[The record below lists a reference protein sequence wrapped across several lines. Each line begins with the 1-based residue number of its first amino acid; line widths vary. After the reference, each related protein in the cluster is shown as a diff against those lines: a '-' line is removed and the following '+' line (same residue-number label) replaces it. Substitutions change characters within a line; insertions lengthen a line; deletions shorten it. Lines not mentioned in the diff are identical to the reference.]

1 MGMEYRH
8 LGKTG
13 LKVSALSYG
22 AWVSFGNQLDVKDAK
37 AILSRC
43 REAGVN
49 FFDNAEVYANGR
61 AEEIMGQA
69 IRELGWKRSDLVIS
83 TKLFWGGQGPN
94 DKGLSRKH
102 IVEGVKAS
110 LKRLEME
117 YVDLLFA
124 HRPDPS
130 TPIEETVRAM
140 NWVIDHGY
148 AFYWGTSEW
157 TAQQITEAWDVAHRL
172 DLIGPS
178 MEQPEYNL
186 LAREKVESEYL
197 PLYKR
202 YGLGLTTWSPLA
214 SGVFTGKYSKNNIPP
229 DSRFALENYKN
240 LAQRGLVDEVL
251 SKVDALKPIAQD
263 LGVPLSQL
271 AIAWCASNPS
281 VSSVITGATKEAQV
295 VENMKSLE
303 ILPRLTPAVLDKI
316 EAIVQSKPKVADQYR

>member
-13 LKVSALSYG
+13 LKVSLLSYG

-37 AILSRC
+37 GILARC
-43 REAGVN
+43 RESGVN

-69 IRELGWKRSDLVIS
+69 IKELGWKRSDLVIS

-110 LKRLEME
+110 LKRLEMD
-117 YVDLLFA
+117 YVDLLYA
-124 HRPDPS
+124 HRPDTS

-140 NWVIDHGY
+140 NWCIDHGY

-172 DLIGPS
+172 DLIGPA

-186 LAREKVESEYL
+186 LAREKVEAEYL
-197 PLYKR
+197 PLYKN
-202 YGLGLTTWSPLA
+202 YGVGLTTWSPLA
-214 SGVFTGKYSKNNIPP
+214 SGVLSGKYGKNNIPP
-229 DSRFALENYKN
+229 NSRFSLDNYKN
-240 LAQRGLVDEVL
+240 LAQRSLVDEVL
-251 SKVDALKPIAQD
+251 NKVDALKPIAQE
-263 LGVPLSQL
+263 LGVSLAQL
-271 AIAWCASNPS
+271 AIAWCASNPN
-281 VSSVITGATKEAQV
+281 VSCVITGATKEAQV
-295 VENMKSLE
+295 IENMKSLE
-303 ILPRLTPAVLDKI
+303 VLPKLTPDVMEKI
-316 EAIVQSKPKVADQYR
+316 ESIVQSKPKIVDQYR